1 MIRAY
6 GDGRLFGYQHGDAPQ
21 VLALHGWRRDHRDFL
36 PSLGRLPVIAL
47 DLPGFGRSAPPDAP
61 WGAAAYAEAVV
72 PVLDA
77 MIRPVV
83 VVGHSFGGR
92 VGVTLAAERPDDVG
106 ALVLT
111 GVPLLH
117 RAGRRAASPAPFRA
131 ARWLHRRGLL
141 SDARME
147 AMRQRHGSEDYR
159 AATGV
164 MRDVFVTLVNESY
177 EEQLA
182 AVRCPVHLL
191 WGEEDDQ
198 VPPEVASRAE
208 ALLADARLSIAG
220 EVGHLLPLE
229 APATLQDAVR
239 RSLDAVAAG
248 RHP

>member
-1 MIRAY
+1 VIRAY
-6 GDGRLFGYQHGDAPQ
+6 GDGRLFGYQHGDTPT

-36 PSLGRLPVIAL
+36 PALGSSPVIAL
-47 DLPGFGRSAPPDAP
+47 DLPGFGRSAPPDGP
-61 WGAAAYAEAVV
+61 WGAARYAEAVR

-77 MIRPVV
+77 MDGPVL

-92 VGVTLAAERPDDVG
+92 VAVVLAADHPEAVG

-117 RAGRRAASPAPFRA
+117 RAGRRATPPAPFRA

-141 SDARME
+141 PDARME
-147 AMRQRHGSEDYR
+147 ALRLRYGSEDYR
-159 AATGV
+159 AAEGV
-164 MRDVFVTLVNESY
+164 MREVFVTVVNESY

-182 AVRCPVHLL
+182 ALTCPVHLL

-208 ALLADARLSIAG
+208 AMLAHATLSIAG

-229 APATLQDAVR
+229 APATLRDAVQ
-239 RSLDAVAAG
+239 RSVAAVAT
-248 RHP
+248 RCSP